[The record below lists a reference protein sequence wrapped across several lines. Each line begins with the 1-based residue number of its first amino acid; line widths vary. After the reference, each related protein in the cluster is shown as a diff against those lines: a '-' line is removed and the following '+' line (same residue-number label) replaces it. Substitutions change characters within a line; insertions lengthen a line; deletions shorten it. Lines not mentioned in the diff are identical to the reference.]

1 MGGTLPRALL
11 LLLACCLSLAFG
23 ACSKAPP
30 NRLNRGETGTTHQ
43 RTAASV
49 AGDLTVPREAS
60 RKPVIKTAELQ
71 SGQDGDQILV
81 VVGMEHPGYAP
92 DCYLKEARTKDVHG
106 KILNLWYEEEAT
118 ETVQM
123 SRSSVY
129 VFHEDPRPSGKV
141 ADPRKT
147 AYYAVCVDV
156 RSRRE
161 FEAHVEGTPEA
172 SP

>member
-1 MGGTLPRALL
+1 VDGTLPRALL
-11 LLLACCLSLAFG
+11 LLLACCLSLALD

-71 SGQDGDQILV
+71 SGRDVDQILV
-81 VVGMEHPGYAP
+81 WVGGEHPGYFP
-92 DCYLKEARTKDVHG
+92 DCFLKEARTKDDHG
-106 KILNLWYEEEAT
+106 RILSLWYKEEAT

-123 SRSSVY
+123 SRSYVY
-129 VFHEDPRPSGKV
+129 IFHEDPRPSGKV

-147 AYYAVCVDV
+147 AYYVVCVDV
-156 RSRRE
+156 HSGRE
-161 FEAHVEGTPEA
+161 VEAHVEGTPEG

>member
-1 MGGTLPRALL
+1 MPRALL
-11 LLLACCLSLAFG
+11 LLLACCLSLALG

-30 NRLNRGETGTTHQ
+30 NRPNRGETGTTHQ

-49 AGDLTVPREAS
+49 AGALTVPREAP

-81 VVGMEHPGYAP
+81 VVGVEHLGYFP
-92 DCYLKEARTKDVHG
+92 DCSLKEARTKDVHG
-106 KILNLWYEEEAT
+106 KILSLWYKEEAT

-123 SRSSVY
+123 SRTYVY

-147 AYYAVCVDV
+147 AYYVVCGNVGL
-156 RSRRE
+156 RRE
-161 FEAHVEGTPEA
+161 VEAHVEGTPKA